1 VRRVRSSW
9 GGVSLWPLVEGGG
22 RAPCSRFA
30 GCGGPSSLLVG
41 GGGCGSSSPVAGGG
55 DEPLS
60 LLMGFAAGSSSLS
73 VVGCVRRCRRPSSFS
88 SSSVR
93 HLTRCR
99 CTPASLS
106 LVGFVVP
113 RHLCCPPSSS
123 LCLVPGLCCR
133 RSSKR
138 RTTNSSSFAVRLP
151 RRRCGDV
158 APGIRVR
165 ERKGEKGDELTMD
178 GDDIVRRH
186 RLTTLHRCCR
196 VASSP

>member
-1 VRRVRSSW
+1 
-9 GGVSLWPLVEGGG
+9 
-22 RAPCSRFA
+22 
-30 GCGGPSSLLVG
+30 
-41 GGGCGSSSPVAGGG
+41 VAGGG

-178 GDDIVRRH
+178 GDDVVRRH

>member
-73 VVGCVRRCRRPSSFS
+73 VVGCVRRCRCPSSFS

-93 HLTRCR
+93 HLTHCR

-106 LVGFVVP
+106 LVISVVP
-113 RHLCCPPSSS
+113 HHLCCASF
-123 LCLVPGLCCR
+123 PGCVVVVHLKGER
-133 RSSKR
+133 RIRHRSP
-138 RTTNSSSFAVRLP
+138 FGCHVAVAATWHLEFVSGKGR
-151 RRRCGDV
+151 G
-158 APGIRVR
+158 
-165 ERKGEKGDELTMD
+165 RKGMNLLWT
-178 GDDIVRRH
+178 V
-186 RLTTLHRCCR
+186 TT
-196 VASSP
+196 SSVVTV